1 MSWDRIQRQEA
12 ILREKIAVIILDRL
26 NDPRMGFVTVTG
38 VKLSRDKRHCK
49 VMFTVLGTEA
59 EVRRTERALK
69 DAAPRVQQLLAATY
83 KARTL
88 PEILFVYD
96 GTVEKESRLRDL
108 IESLD
113 VTPDAAP
120 GEGDGEGDG
129 DGAAAVDRAVGA
141 GDETATHGDGEDLVD
156 GDAGEPAP
164 HAPTDEPERGPEA

>member
-49 VMFTVLGTEA
+49 VMYTVLGTEG

-69 DAAPRVQQLLAATY
+69 DAAPRVQQLLASTY

-88 PEILFVYD
+88 PEILFIYD
-96 GTVEKESRLRDL
+96 GTVEKESRLREL

-113 VTPDAAP
+113 VTPDDEATA
-120 GEGDGEGDG
+120 DD
-129 DGAAAVDRAVGA
+129 DGASAEGA
-141 GDETATHGDGEDLVD
+141 DQG
-156 GDAGEPAP
+156 P
-164 HAPTDEPERGPEA
+164 DEPERGPGA